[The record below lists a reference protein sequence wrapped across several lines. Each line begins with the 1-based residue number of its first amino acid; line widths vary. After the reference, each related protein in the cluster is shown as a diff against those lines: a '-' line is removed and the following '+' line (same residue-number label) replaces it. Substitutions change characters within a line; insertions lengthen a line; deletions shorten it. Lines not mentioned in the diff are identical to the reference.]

1 MVCLSVQASQ
11 RCACQCRQVRGCACL
26 CNSSSCGPCCDVQD
40 HIRLACKPNYTD
52 VRTGPDGTVVG
63 VVEFDTYEDM
73 RKAIRELDDSE
84 FKNP

>member
-1 MVCLSVQASQ
+1 M
-11 RCACQCRQVRGCACL
+11 
-26 CNSSSCGPCCDVQD
+26 QD